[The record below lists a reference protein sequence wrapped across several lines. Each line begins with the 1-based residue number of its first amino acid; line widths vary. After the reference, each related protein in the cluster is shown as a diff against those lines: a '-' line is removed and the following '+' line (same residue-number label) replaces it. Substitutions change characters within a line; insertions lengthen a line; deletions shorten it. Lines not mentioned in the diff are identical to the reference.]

1 MVQLMPHASPGII
14 SNDVFS
20 YKQPDN
26 SFKSYTPESP
36 RLQHGMCERV
46 QTCGMA
52 CSVMDTELLL
62 LREEAALL
70 TIDISALLLASHSN
84 SDTDFVSA
92 FSSLL
97 RLLGRGGPR
106 RARDFLR
113 EVVPTCNK
121 GSWVGL
127 EVPMVNG

>member
-1 MVQLMPHASPGII
+1 
-14 SNDVFS
+14 
-20 YKQPDN
+20 
-26 SFKSYTPESP
+26 
-36 RLQHGMCERV
+36 
-46 QTCGMA
+46 MA
-52 CSVMDTELLL
+52 CSEMDTELLL

-97 RLLGRGGPR
+97 LLLGRGGPR

-113 EVVPTCNK
+113 GVGPSCSR